1 MKLTKTTLKQI
12 IKEELSKA
20 LNEVTEM
27 QPAVQLTDEMN
38 AALSR
43 GEVNEDELMM
53 AAKYNLPWKSQ
64 ENRQTLNF
72 LKSFEQDLDQY
83 TSAGKHGTAR
93 QAINKARKDGL
104 IDKNTWRKLRR
115 KHYRKKSRRNS
126 VNRDALDKM
135 GAKEDPRFKTPTPQ
149 KIAKR
154 KGYLPKTKEFEKSV
168 DASTRRGRKPGADP
182 RAEELY
188 KKQLA
193 RAKRAEKYAA
203 WKRSQS
209 DGQ

>member
-53 AAKYNLPWKSQ
+53 AVKYNLPWKSQ

-72 LKSFEQDLDQY
+72 LNSFEQDLDQY
-83 TSAGKHGTAR
+83 ASAGKHGTAR

-115 KHYRKKSRRNS
+115 KHHRARPKRPSRKELEYPDQGGGKLAAGGVKKAREQGRTAVVMSDKNKLE
-126 VNRDALDKM
+126 VAGIKELDK
-135 GAKEDPRFKTPTPQ
+135 
-149 KIAKR
+149 KISMAFR
-154 KGYLPKTKEFEKSV
+154 YIN
-168 DASTRRGRKPGADP
+168 DA
-182 RAEELY
+182 AE
-188 KKQLA
+188 
-193 RAKRAEKYAA
+193 
-203 WKRSQS
+203 
-209 DGQ
+209 

>member
-1 MKLTKTTLKQI
+1 MKLTKSTLKQI

-27 QPAVQLTDEMN
+27 QPDVQMDDEMEW
-38 AALSR
+38 ALER
-43 GEVNEDELMM
+43 GEVTEDELMM

-72 LKSFEQDLDQY
+72 LKSFEQDLDQH

-115 KHYRKKSRRNS
+115 KHHKRKKWAG
-126 VNRDALDKM
+126 ALSK
-135 GAKEDPRFKTPTPQ
+135 
-149 KIAKR
+149 
-154 KGYLPKTKEFEKSV
+154 
-168 DASTRRGRKPGADP
+168 DP
-182 RAEELY
+182 RANAIDQAEKLY
-188 KKQLA
+188 RKG
-193 RAKRAEKYAA
+193 KRAEAKKAA
-203 WKRSQS
+203 KWWLKRNPKAGGNYGRIARQIINAP
-209 DGQ
+209 D

>member
-1 MKLTKTTLKQI
+1 LKLTKTTLKQI

-27 QPAVQLTDEMN
+27 QPVVQMDDEMN

-83 TSAGKHGTAR
+83 ASAGKHGTAR
-93 QAINKARKDGL
+93 QAINKARQDGL

-115 KHYRKKSRRNS
+115 KHHKRRKPNVKR
-126 VNRDALDKM
+126 ALDRMEKDPVPTLTPPKKGQKAPAIYKNKAAVKRAVKR
-135 GAKEDPRFKTPTPQ
+135 GAMAPDEAR
-149 KIAKR
+149 
-154 KGYLPKTKEFEKSV
+154 
-168 DASTRRGRKPGADP
+168 
-182 RAEELY
+182 
-188 KKQLA
+188 LA
-193 RAKRAEKYAA
+193 REWEAADTPAKQAALKKKYGI
-203 WKRSQS
+203 K
-209 DGQ
+209 